1 MAMVTDTWE
10 LVDMIADRLDVKSG
24 PLGVKFVGRYD
35 EKIIPEYPAVVV
47 IPGSRAKE
55 LHGLHTFQIALQAS
69 LYVYHANLNQSK
81 RERSKSDLQL
91 VARLEQELETD
102 FRWVDENGA
111 ARVVH
116 GFVSSEEPGLLQPHA
131 NKSTVVICT
140 RLTWRA
146 ISQRR
151 F

>member
-1 MAMVTDTWE
+1 MVTDTWE
-10 LVDMIADRLDVKSG
+10 LVDMIADRLEAQSG
-24 PLGVKFVGRYD
+24 PLGLKFVGKYA
-35 EKIIPEYPAVVV
+35 EKIIPEYPAVVIV
-47 IPGSRAKE
+47 PGSRAKD
-55 LHGLHTFQIALQAS
+55 LHGLHTFQVALQVS

-81 RERSKSDLQL
+81 RDRSKADLQL
-91 VARLEQELETD
+91 VAKLEQELESD
-102 FRWVDENGA
+102 FRWVDENGS

-116 GFVSSEEPGLLQPHA
+116 GFVASEEPGLLQPHA
-131 NKSTVVICT
+131 TKSTVVICT